1 MNMWRRLF
9 LSLAVA
15 FGLFAAVAG
24 EAMAQEPPALGRLA
38 AANQRH
44 ERGEFTEAV
53 QHYEAV
59 IGMGYRDPVVYYN
72 LGNAYLESGDLGRA
86 ILNYLRAEE
95 LSPRDPDIFENL
107 AVARSRTVD
116 QLEAEGDTL
125 VASVANFGG
134 RWANTAE
141 FAVAAL
147 LLWAVAGTMVVA
159 LILRPAMR
167 LRAVLRSGTV
177 VAVVVMLVPLV
188 LLLSMLYSDPYD
200 NTGVV
205 TAGDGRGAERTGDT
219 VQRGVRPAQRRP
231 SAAGG
236 LPPRLA
242 AGRPPR
248 RRAPGLAPGP
258 RHRGRGPGR
267 RWEIGPFNCHPE
279 RSEGPF

>member
-1 MNMWRRLF
+1 MRTW
-9 LSLAVA
+9 
-15 FGLFAAVAG
+15 
-24 EAMAQEPPALGRLA
+24 
-38 AANQRH
+38 
-44 ERGEFTEAV
+44 
-53 QHYEAV
+53 
-59 IGMGYRDPVVYYN
+59 
-72 LGNAYLESGDLGRA
+72 A

-147 LLWAVAGTMVVA
+147 LLWAAAGTMVVA

-167 LRAVLRSGTV
+167 LGAVLRSGAV

-205 TAGDGRGAERTGDT
+205 TAGT
-219 VQRGVRPAQRRP
+219 VEVL
-231 SAAGG
+231 S
-236 LPPRLA
+236 
-242 AGRPPR
+242 
-248 RRAPGLAPGP
+248 
-258 RHRGRGPGR
+258 GPGTQYGKEFVLHSGAQVR
-267 RWEIGPFNCHPE
+267 LVDSRHGWLQVALPGGELQGWLPTHAIEAVGRE
-279 RSEGPF
+279 D